1 MIRREFTKREL
12 WVEVDTDK
20 MIQVIDN
27 IMNNAIKY
35 SPDGGVI
42 TVKLM
47 ETHNN
52 IVLSI
57 NDQGLG
63 IPKKDLTKIFDRFYR
78 VDKARA
84 RQQGGTGLGLAISRE
99 VIKSH
104 GEPFG
109 QKAEKTA
116 VQHFI
121 SCCHMNRM
129 RRIGGNE
136 SLRKMI
142 RLGLIVMVALSFYFS
157 YMIWLNPTG
166 YDRSVE
172 QATDTVNTS
181 IQTYKQKVIYFCHCI

>member
-63 IPKKDLTKIFDRFYR
+63 IPKRILPKSLTAFT
-78 VDKARA
+78 V
-84 RQQGGTGLGLAISRE
+84 L
-99 VIKSH
+99 IK
-104 GEPFG
+104 P
-109 QKAEKTA
+109 AP
-116 VQHFI
+116 
-121 SCCHMNRM
+121 
-129 RRIGGNE
+129 GN
-136 SLRKMI
+136 
-142 RLGLIVMVALSFYFS
+142 
-157 YMIWLNPTG
+157 
-166 YDRSVE
+166 
-172 QATDTVNTS
+172 
-181 IQTYKQKVIYFCHCI
+181 KVVLV